1 MTGVLQVVRGA
12 IVVCEPTPFW
22 TPALQRALDR
32 EPYIVRGCRHAGEL
46 DVLAA
51 AHETTVI
58 VYELASNPA
67 ECLAWLAARRGTPRP
82 TVVMGSEATA
92 ELESVCRELGAH
104 SFIPELISRTGL
116 ADLCRRWMQR
126 LAAV

>member
-1 MTGVLQVVRGA
+1 MSGVLQVVQGA

-32 EPYIVRGCRHAGEL
+32 DPYVVRGCRHAGEL

-51 AHETTVI
+51 AHGTTVI

-67 ECLAWLAARRGTPRP
+67 GCLAWLAARRTRP
-82 TVVMGSEATA
+82 LPTIVMGSETTA

-104 SFIPELISRTGL
+104 SFIPELITRIDL
-116 ADLCRRWMQR
+116 ADLCRRWLQR
-126 LAAV
+126 LAAT